1 MMPDGLALT
10 LALIGL
16 AATLTVAVVQPPWF
30 PESVVAVVAATVL
43 VVTGAL
49 SLGSARHAVADLAPT
64 IGFLAALLL
73 ISDGCR
79 REGLFDALGAMMA
92 RGSQGSPRRLLVLV
106 FMVATGVTAAL
117 GLDPTIVLLTP
128 VVFATATRQRM
139 NPTPYVYACVYLV
152 NSASLSL
159 PISNLTNLLAF
170 HASGLSF
177 THFAAL
183 MALPTVGAIA
193 VEWAVLTRF
202 FAAELG
208 RPHEHEAACGQPR
221 LPRIALAVLG
231 ATLAGFLFGSPFGI
245 DPLWIATAGAAA
257 ITIPALARRTVTPLA
272 VVRAVEP
279 SFLIFV
285 VGLGVIVAA
294 ASANGLATVA
304 HSVLPT
310 GDTLPD
316 LLWIA
321 AISAVLANLLNN
333 LPAILILTPAL
344 APSGHGA
351 VLASL
356 AGVNVGPNLTYV
368 GSLATLLWRNILR
381 AEDTDVNP
389 AEFLRLGVA
398 TVPAA
403 LIAATLLLW
412 FGMKAGL

>member
-1 MMPDGLALT
+1 MGWQLT

-16 AATLTVAVVQPPWF
+16 AATLAVAVTRPPWL
-30 PESVVAVVAATVL
+30 PESVVAVLAAAILVA
-43 VVTGAL
+43 TGAL
-49 SLGSARHAVADLAPT
+49 SIGNARHAVADLAPT
-64 IGFLAALLL
+64 IEFLAALLL

-106 FMVATGVTAAL
+106 FMVAAGVTAAL

-128 VVFATATRQRM
+128 VVFATATRLRM
-139 NPTPYVYACVYLV
+139 NPTPYVYACVHLA

-170 HASGLSF
+170 RASGLSF
-177 THFAAL
+177 MHCAAL
-183 MALPTVGAIA
+183 MVLPAVGAIA
-193 VEWAVLTRF
+193 VEWVVLTHF

-208 RPHEHEAACGQPR
+208 RPHEREAACGQPR

-245 DPLWIATAGAAA
+245 DPLWIATAGAVA

-279 SFLIFV
+279 TFLIFV

-294 ASANGLATVA
+294 ASANGLATAA
-304 HSVLPT
+304 HGVLPT
-310 GDTLPD
+310 GDSLPD
-316 LLWIA
+316 LLWIV

-333 LPAILILTPAL
+333 LPAILILAPAL

-356 AGVNVGPNLTYV
+356 VGVNVGPNLTYV

-403 LIAATLLLW
+403 LIAATLLLL